1 MTGDVNALGNP
12 LVGSRKRRAGG
23 RHRSGVGAIAVFIPL
38 VREVS
43 ARHDN
48 LLFHQSSAMHDLA
61 VRQWR
66 VLLSKPIL
74 WCTGAAAGIAD
85 DPGALIVSYSWTSA
99 VRLLPKASGL
109 ER

>member
-1 MTGDVNALGNP
+1 MTGELDALGNP
-12 LVGSRKRRAGG
+12 LVGFRKHCAGG
-23 RHRSGVGAIAVFIPL
+23 RHRSGVRAVAVFIPL

-66 VLLSKPIL
+66 ILLSKPIL
-74 WCTGAAAGIAD
+74 WCLGAAAGIAD
-85 DPGALIVSYSWTSA
+85 HPGALTVSSA
-99 VRLLPKASGL
+99 GDF

>member
-1 MTGDVNALGNP
+1 MTGDLDALGNP
-12 LVGSRKRRAGG
+12 LAGSRKHRAGG
-23 RHRSGVGAIAVFIPL
+23 RQRSGIRAVAVFIPL

-66 VLLSKPIL
+66 VLLSKPVL
-74 WCTGAAAGIAD
+74 WCLGAAAGIAD
-85 DPGALIVSYSWTSA
+85 HPNALIVSSA
-99 VRLLPKASGL
+99 RDF